1 MTKKTITLLLTALL
15 LLGLFACGKPA
26 AGFDSSKGIE
36 VITREDGS
44 GTRSA
49 FIELFGIEE
58 KLEDGNKKDRTTREA
73 ITARQTDIMIT
84 NVTQNQ
90 YAVGYISLGSMSDRV
105 KALDIEGAAATV
117 ENVKNGSYAISRPF
131 YVATKGEAGG
141 LAADFIA
148 FILSAEGQAV
158 VEARGHIAM
167 DEAAP
172 AFARDLAA
180 MPEGKLVVAGSS
192 SVTPVME
199 KLREAYLALSPNA
212 VIEIQQS
219 DSSGGL
225 LALADGTC
233 DIAMSSRDLK
243 DSELETLMPVQ
254 IALDGIAVIVSNDN
268 PVDGLTKEQVKSIF
282 TGETLT
288 WDGVVA

>member
-58 KLEDGNKKDRTTREA
+58 KLADGSKKDRTTREA

-131 YVATKGEAGG
+131 YVATRGEAGG
-141 LAADFIA
+141 LAQDFIA

-158 VEARGHIAM
+158 VNARGHIAI
-167 DEAAP
+167 DDDAP
-172 AFARDLAA
+172 AYEGEAQG
-180 MPEGKLVVAGSS
+180 GKLVVEGSS
-192 SVTPVME
+192 SVTPAME
-199 KLREAYLALSPNA
+199 KLREAYLALNPDA
-212 VIEIQQS
+212 VIEIQQT

-225 LALADGTC
+225 LSLTGGTC

-268 PVDGLTKEQVKSIF
+268 PADNLTKEQVKSIF
-282 TGETLT
+282 IGETLT
-288 WDGVVA
+288 WDGVIA

>member
-1 MTKKTITLLLTALL
+1 MTKKTIPLLLTALL

-58 KLEDGNKKDRTTREA
+58 KLADGSKKDRTTREA

-84 NVTQNQ
+84 NVTQNR

-105 KALDIEGAAATV
+105 KALGIEGAAATV

-131 YVATKGEAGG
+131 YVATRGEAGG
-141 LAADFIA
+141 LAQDFIA

-158 VEARGHIAM
+158 VNARGHIAI
-167 DEAAP
+167 DDDAP
-172 AFARDLAA
+172 AYEGEAQG
-180 MPEGKLVVAGSS
+180 GKLVVEGSS
-192 SVTPVME
+192 SVTPAME
-199 KLREAYLALSPNA
+199 KLREAYLALNPDA
-212 VIEIQQS
+212 VIEIQQT

-225 LALADGTC
+225 LSLTGGTC

-243 DSELETLMPVQ
+243 DSELETLVPVQ

-268 PVDGLTKEQVKSIF
+268 PADNLTKEQVKSIF
-282 TGETLT
+282 IGETLT
-288 WDGVVA
+288 WDGVIA